1 MKRRG
6 TADDEHGGGTGKG
19 GKGIFGVVGAAG
31 AGGGSA
37 AAAAGMGMVGIAH
50 SPAPSP
56 RLLSAESRLAQEKAW
71 LVDLP
76 QYCHAEVTQAS
87 DFVWSFRVSGLH
99 GTLYQVR
106 AFGRACCTLLCGL
119 FRGVWLFLSFCL
131 DILTVFGFML
141 GAIVVCVVCVRVFVL
156 VGSWK
161 GFVFDEGEEHIW
173 CQQVA

>member
-6 TADDEHGGGTGKG
+6 AADDEHGGTGKG
-19 GKGIFGVVGAAG
+19 GRGIGGAVGAAG

-37 AAAAGMGMVGIAH
+37 AAGVVGVMGVAH

-56 RLLSAESRLAQEKAW
+56 RLLSAESRLAREKAW

-76 QYCHAEVTQAS
+76 QYCHAEVTRAS

-106 AFGRACCTLLCGL
+106 ALGRAGGPAGG
-119 FRGVWLFLSFCL
+119 RMYL
-131 DILTVFGFML
+131 DRSAL
-141 GAIVVCVVCVRVFVL
+141 
-156 VGSWK
+156 
-161 GFVFDEGEEHIW
+161 
-173 CQQVA
+173 